1 MQNKIGA
8 VLHRTDSELIQMPKD
23 LMPVQFTPL
32 IGREQE
38 LVQVCVLLRKPDV
51 RLLTLTGPGG
61 VGKTRLGVATITAL
75 IDDYADGVCPVS
87 LGSVIDPDQVIP
99 AIVKTFGLWEGGER
113 LLLEQ
118 VLDYLRNKH
127 MLLLLDNFEQ
137 IIDAA
142 PVLAELLS
150 TCQHLKLLV
159 TSRAALHLPGEYE
172 FPVSPLRT
180 PDLTQAL
187 ESELLSSNPA
197 VKLFQVRAQAVQP
210 NFKLTSTNMHTIA
223 EICIYLDGLPLAI
236 ELAAARIKML
246 SPAALL
252 SRLSH
257 RLQVLTRGA
266 SDLPVRQQT
275 LRNTLQWSYDLLNPR
290 EQRLFRRLS
299 VFVGGLTLEAVE
311 AVCYDTQREASVTLD
326 EIASL
331 LDKSL
336 IIQVEDERE
345 ARFTMLLT
353 VRDYGLECLQK
364 SGENER
370 VHRAHALYYI
380 ALAERV
386 EPEYFGTQST
396 VVLDQLELENENLR
410 AALTWLVDSEER
422 ELALHL
428 GATLWWFWYARGHLS
443 EGRQWFERLLPGSES
458 VSAPVRAKALKSAGW
473 FAYQQKDFDD
483 AETLLSEGLDAY
495 RLLGDKQNIA
505 TSLYRLGLVAW
516 ARGDYPLAQ
525 SLTEEALS
533 IYYQVGSKEGIA
545 DSLLVLSYAAI
556 EQGDYSRARELAEQ
570 GLLIFREIRDQW
582 GIAYTLLGLARVV
595 LLQGDAVTAQ
605 ALTEES
611 LAISFELDNL
621 GGIASCLEQLA
632 EISAAQKQLAWA
644 ALLWGAAENL
654 RETTGISLESTQQ
667 ADYER
672 VVNVVRSKLGEEKFN
687 SLWLQGRNV
696 TPEQAIAARESLITQ
711 VTQEAKQQQA
721 SSTSAT
727 RAKVSYP
734 LGLTPREMDVLRL
747 LAQGLT
753 DAAIA
758 QRLDISYRTV
768 STHLTSIYNKLGV
781 NSRVA
786 AVRFAVE
793 NRLV

>member
-8 VLHRTDSELIQMPKD
+8 LLHRSDSELLQMSKD

-38 LVQVCVLLRKPDV
+38 LAQICALLRKPDV

-75 IDDYADGVCPVS
+75 IDDYADGVFPVS
-87 LGSVIDPDQVIP
+87 LASVIDPDQVTP

-113 LLLEQ
+113 PLLEQ
-118 VLDYLRNKH
+118 LLDYLRNKH

-137 IIDAA
+137 IIDAT
-142 PVLAELLS
+142 PVLAALLS
-150 TCQHLKLLV
+150 SCQYLKLLV

-197 VKLFQVRAQAVQP
+197 VELFQVRAQAVQP
-210 NFKLTSTNMHTIA
+210 TFKLTPTNMHTIA

-246 SPAALL
+246 SPTALL

-257 RLQVLTRGA
+257 RLQILTRGA
-266 SDLPVRQQT
+266 RDLPARQQT
-275 LRNTLQWSYDLLNPR
+275 LRNTLQWSYDLLNLR

-299 VFVGGLTLEAVE
+299 VFVGGMTLEAVE
-311 AVCYDTQREASVTLD
+311 TVCYDTQREASFTLD

-336 IIQVEDERE
+336 IIQVEEERE

-353 VRDYGLECLQK
+353 VRDYGLECLEK
-364 SGENER
+364 SGENEH
-370 VHRAHALYYI
+370 VHKAHALYYI
-380 ALAERV
+380 ALAERF
-386 EPEYFGTQST
+386 EPEYFGTQSIA
-396 VVLDQLELENENLR
+396 VLDQLELEKENLR

-443 EGRQWFERLLPGSES
+443 EGRQWFERSLPGSERVDAS
-458 VSAPVRAKALKSAGW
+458 VRAKALKSAGW
-473 FAYQQKDFDD
+473 IAFQQKDFDH
-483 AETLLSEGLDAY
+483 AETLLSEGLEVY

-505 TSLYRLGLVAW
+505 TSLYRLGLVTLAK
-516 ARGDYPLAQ
+516 GDYPLTQA
-525 SLTEEALS
+525 LIEDALS
-533 IYYQVGSKEGIA
+533 LYNQVGSKEGIA

-556 EQGDYSRARELAEQ
+556 EQGEYSRAREQAEQ
-570 GLLIFREIRDQW
+570 GLLLFREIDDQW
-582 GIAYTLLGLARVV
+582 AMTYTLLGLARVV

-605 ALTEES
+605 TLTEES
-611 LAISFELDNL
+611 LAISIELGNL
-621 GGIASCLEQLA
+621 GGIASCLERLA
-632 EISAAQKQLAWA
+632 EISVAQEQLVWA
-644 ALLWGAAENL
+644 VLLWGAAEHL
-654 RETTGISLESTQQ
+654 RETTTISLESTQKS
-667 ADYER
+667 
-672 VVNVVRSKLGEEKFN
+672 VVNAVRNKLGEEIFN
-687 SLWLQGRNV
+687 SLWLQGRNM
-696 TPEQAIAARESLITQ
+696 TPEQAIAAKESLFTQ
-711 VTQEAKQQQA
+711 LAQEEMQQQA
-721 SSTSAT
+721 SLTSTT
-727 RAKVSYP
+727 RQKVSYP
-734 LGLTPREMDVLRL
+734 LGLTSREMDVLRL

-758 QRLDISYRTV
+758 QRLDIRYRTV

-786 AVRFAVE
+786 AVRFAID
-793 NRLV
+793 NHLI

>member
-1 MQNKIGA
+1 MQNKMGA
-8 VLHRTDSELIQMPKD
+8 LLRRSDSELLQMSKD
-23 LMPVQFTPL
+23 LMSVQFTPL

-38 LVQVCVLLRKPDV
+38 LAQVCALLRKPDV

-61 VGKTRLGVATITAL
+61 VGKTRLGLAVATAL
-75 IDDYADGVCPVS
+75 IDDYADSVCFVS
-87 LGSVIDPDQVIP
+87 LESAIDPDQVIP

-113 LLLEQ
+113 PLMEQ
-118 VLDYLRNKH
+118 LQDYLRNKN

-137 IIDAA
+137 IIAA
-142 PVLAELLS
+142 TPLLTDLLS
-150 TCQHLKLLV
+150 SCLYLKLLV

-180 PDLTQAL
+180 PDLTQTL
-187 ESELLSSNPA
+187 ESEPLASNPA
-197 VKLFQVRAQAVQP
+197 VELFQIRAQAVQP
-210 NFKLTSTNMHTIA
+210 NFKLTPTNMHTIA

-236 ELAAARIKML
+236 ELAAARITMF

-257 RLQVLTRGA
+257 RLQILTRGA
-266 SDLPVRQQT
+266 RDLPVRQQT
-275 LRNTLQWSYDLLNPR
+275 LRNTLQWSYDLLNIR

-311 AVCYDTQREASVTLD
+311 IVCYDTQQDASHTLD

-336 IIQVEDERE
+336 LLQVEEEGE
-345 ARFTMLLT
+345 ARFAMLLT
-353 VRDYGLECLQK
+353 VREYGLECLQN
-364 SGENER
+364 SGEKE
-370 VHRAHALYYI
+370 HIQRAHALYYI

-386 EPEYFGTQST
+386 EPEYFGTRSSEI
-396 VVLDQLELENENLR
+396 LNQLELEYENLR
-410 AALTWLVDSEER
+410 TALTWLVESEER

-428 GATLWWFWYARGHLS
+428 GATLWWFWYARGHMS
-443 EGRQWFERLLPGSES
+443 EGRQWFERLLPGSGR

-473 FAYQQKDFDD
+473 IAFQQKDFDH
-483 AETLLSEGLDAY
+483 AETLLNEGLEVY
-495 RLLGDKQNIA
+495 RSLEDKQNIA
-505 TSLYRLGLVAW
+505 TSLYRLGLVAL
-516 ARGDYPLAQ
+516 ARGNFPLTQ
-525 SLTEEALS
+525 SLTEDALS
-533 IYYQVGSKEGIA
+533 IYYQLGTKEGIA
-545 DSLLVLSYAAI
+545 DSLLELSYVAT
-556 EQGDYSRARELAEQ
+556 EQGEYSRARELAEQ
-570 GLLIFREIRDQW
+570 ALLLFREISDQW
-582 GIAYTLLGLARVV
+582 AIAYTLLGLERVV
-595 LLQGDAVTAQ
+595 LLQGDTVTART
-605 ALTEES
+605 LTEES
-611 LAISFELDNL
+611 LAISIELGNL
-621 GGIASCLEQLA
+621 GGIASCLERLA
-632 EISAAQKQLAWA
+632 EISVEQKQLVWA
-644 ALLWGAAENL
+644 VLLLGAAENL
-654 RETTGISLESTQQ
+654 REATAISFESMQR

-672 VVNVVRSKLGEEKFN
+672 VVNTVRNKLGEETFN
-687 SLWLQGRNV
+687 SMWLRGRRM

-711 VTQEAKQQQA
+711 VSQATKNQQA
-721 SSTSAT
+721 SSKSAT
-727 RAKVSYP
+727 REKVSYP

-758 QRLDISYRTV
+758 ERLDISYRTV

-781 NSRVA
+781 NSRVT